1 MVSDRSLQVAGRSV
15 AAIHSSVT
23 NPERV
28 VRSGPHGELNK
39 QLHLQ
44 MTPEH
49 SSMLPAERRTAV
61 GLSSIFVLRMLGLFL
76 LLPVLSLYVD
86 QLPGATPLL
95 VGVALGAYGL
105 SQALLQIP
113 FGVISDRFGRKP
125 IITIGLG
132 LFATGSVVAAMANGI
147 WGVILGRALQ
157 GAGAIA
163 APVMALAADLTRED
177 QRLKMMASIGISIA
191 VAFAIALISG
201 PILDQLIGLHGIFWL
216 TAGMAVLA
224 AAILHL
230 RVPTPLASRV
240 HHDTEPVLSQ
250 FGRVLREN
258 DLLRLNFGIAALHFS
273 LMCTF
278 VAVPLEL
285 SNAAGVP
292 AARHW
297 WVYTPAMLLSLPA
310 IVPFVL
316 VAERRRLMKEIL
328 LLAIGMLVGA
338 ELLLAF
344 LPPSPWGLGA
354 AMLLFFAAFNLLEGL
369 LPSLIAKLAP
379 AEAKGTAMGFYSTS
393 QFLGAFLGGATGGWL
408 LGMAGTQGSFLL
420 AAVIV
425 AAWFMVAS
433 GMRKPLHLSSLVLPL
448 GGVQP
453 EELRDWAQR
462 LSSVEGVAEAVVI
475 PEERVAYLK
484 VDSQRLDHAALDRF
498 RLEQATS
505 GA

>member
-1 MVSDRSLQVAGRSV
+1 MSRRAT
-15 AAIHSSVT
+15 AASHFSST
-23 NPERV
+23 EPERLV
-28 VRSGPHGELNK
+28 WREPLGEFNN
-39 QLHLQ
+39 QIHLQ
-44 MTPEH
+44 MTSEH
-49 SSMLPAERRTAV
+49 LSMLPAERRAAV
-61 GLSSIFVLRMLGLFL
+61 GLASIFVLRMLGLFL

-86 QLPGATPLL
+86 ELPGATPAL

-113 FGVISDRFGRKP
+113 FGVASDRFGRKP

-132 LFATGSVVAAMANGI
+132 LFATGSIVAAMAHGI
-147 WGVILGRALQ
+147 WGIILGRALQ

-177 QRLKMMASIGISIA
+177 QRLKVMASIGISIA
-191 VAFAIALISG
+191 VAFAIALIAG

-224 AAILHL
+224 AAILYL
-230 RVPTPLASRV
+230 CVPTPVASRV

-250 FGRVLREN
+250 FGRVLREA
-258 DLLRLNFGIAALHFS
+258 DLLRLNFGIGALHFC
-273 LMCTF
+273 LMSTF

-285 SNAAGVP
+285 SNAAGIP

-297 WVYTPAMLLSLPA
+297 WVYAPAMLLSLPA

-328 LLAIGMLVGA
+328 LMAIAALVAA
-338 ELLLAF
+338 ELLLAL
-344 LPPSPWGLGA
+344 LPASAWSLGL

-393 QFLGAFLGGATGGWL
+393 QFLGAFLGGASGGWL
-408 LGMAGTQGSFLL
+408 MGKAGTQGSFLL
-420 AAVIV
+420 AAAVVSIWFLV
-425 AAWFMVAS
+425 AV
-433 GMRKPLHLSSLVLPL
+433 GMRKPRHLSSLVLPL
-448 GGVQP
+448 GGAKP
-453 EELRDWAQR
+453 DELREWAQR

-498 RLEQATS
+498 RLEQATT
-505 GA
+505 GG